1 MAKRLANSPS
11 ATRSH
16 DYDRE
21 LISRKRN
28 GPELWAR
35 VEAQIQRLGGKRWSA
50 TSIGGQGR
58 RRRGPKHLFNGFII
72 CGVCGSRMT
81 IVFGNGPRGY
91 VKYDCPSHRNRGVC
105 ANSVMIRK
113 DRLEDQLLGELSDR
127 LLQPAM
133 VDYALQSFHE
143 QLQRR
148 LQEIRDQADSAANGV
163 LALQGKRQE
172 LKAKA
177 TNVTEAIAA
186 IGHSPS
192 LLAQLAT
199 IDTKADGFTTKAVQ
213 HRAGWY
219 ATFSAPKSVSLT
231 ALVGADERVREAHRS
246 LHRLRRAGALHPRG
260 DRRQQSRREY
270 GEVHRCEVR
279 ARHRSPGG
287 RLRRT
292 AAPHACGHLKC
303 D

>member
-1 MAKRLANSPS
+1 
-11 ATRSH
+11 
-16 DYDRE
+16 
-21 LISRKRN
+21 
-28 GPELWAR
+28 
-35 VEAQIQRLGGKRWSA
+35 
-50 TSIGGQGR
+50 
-58 RRRGPKHLFNGFII
+58 
-72 CGVCGSRMT
+72 MT
-81 IVFGNGPRGY
+81 IVSGNGRRGY
-91 VKYDCPSHRNRGVC
+91 VKYGCPSHRNRGVC

-113 DRLEDQLLGELSDR
+113 DRLEDQLLAELSDR

-199 IDTKADGFTTKAVQ
+199 IETEIAKLDDRLTEMNQPRDLA
-213 HRAGWY
+213 
-219 ATFSAPKSVSLT
+219 VSLED
-231 ALVGADERVREAHRS
+231 LREVLHERAAEI
-246 LHRLRRAGALHPRG
+246 GALLRG
-260 DRRQQSRREY
+260 DVEVARLALAKYVDRLVLTPKGTPEGPVLEVSGSVEIFNGNETGDGVCISNGGQRR
-270 GEVHRCEVR
+270 
-279 ARHRSPGG
+279 
-287 RLRRT
+287 
-292 AAPHACGHLKC
+292 